1 MKYNLSYIVAI
12 SLFVLFLAGCAT
24 SSPSESSAPAT
35 KASAPSAEAQMA
47 AFEKAYAEAEALQKK
62 ANSVGGEWRD
72 VGKFMKEAKAAA
84 KEGNF
89 DKASKLLAKA
99 KFQSEAGYKQAMEQ
113 KGAGPQY

>member
-1 MKYNLSYIVAI
+1 MKYNLILIMAI
-12 SLFVLFLAGCAT
+12 SLFALVLGGCAT
-24 SSPSESSAPAT
+24 SSPGESTAPAA
-35 KASAPSAEAQMA
+35 KASVPTAEAQMA
-47 AFEKAYAEAEALQKK
+47 AFEKTYAEVETLQKK

-113 KGAGPQY
+113 KGAGPQF